1 MRRPVGLMQRIG
13 ELPEHRGIAVHSAN
27 RLPPNIGE
35 RRQAVIGAEN
45 IARAVNE
52 IEVVLVRH
60 RPAV

>member
-1 MRRPVGLMQRIG
+1 MRRPVRLMQRIG
-13 ELPEHRGIAVHSAN
+13 KLPQHRGIAVHRTN

-35 RRQAVIGAEN
+35 GWQAVISAEN

-52 IEVVLVRH
+52 IEVFLVRH